1 MKPTRPQDPI
11 RWRDRDADAHALE
24 SRAALLAD
32 AARQVQPLAPR
43 ALSRVR
49 SEVVAQRSRR
59 YRFGGFGI
67 GRLGVPARIAF
78 AIGLVILCVTTAG
91 GAKVLWRKVV
101 AAARGPAPAAARAV
115 DAADGAS
122 AARVSARA
130 VAVEALPEDVPPP
143 AVEAP
148 PTAEPATEPPAVRET
163 PKPRAARPAL
173 GSVAPSM
180 PVEPPPAPVEPRA
193 VASRRPSGA
202 AAPQRPPRRR
212 SSPRRWSIFASDN
225 DARAALATLDRHAR
239 EFPHGVLETE
249 ALRTRVEAVIQLGDL
264 KTALRILDG
273 KVASTE
279 ALGADLTLTRA
290 ELRAAAGRFREALSD
305 FTEVVD
311 GAAGP
316 LVAGGDERALYGR
329 AVCLGRLAQDD
340 RARAD
345 LLAYQKRFPE
355 GRFALEVKRLLAGRR
370 SHRRRDRN
378 VIRDRDTKPASRK
391 KETSMSSLLRFSTA
405 STVCFAF
412 VAAVAAA
419 GCDNHSVI
427 GQQSGHGGTGGGTAG
442 SSQGGAQG
450 DAGTTGNRGLDERRS
465 GQLVGRLRRR
475 LLVRQRGHYWRCRER
490 EAGTSVT
497 AARSARAASV
507 RAAPSARAAWL
518 TVARS
523 NPVARAAP
531 PSRSRPSRNTR
542 RIDTRRRSRL
552 AIWTATAS
560 SISPPRTSPRSI
572 RAITAARPAAPT

>member
-59 YRFGGFGI
+59 YRFGGFGV

-78 AIGLVILCVTTAG
+78 AIGLVIVCVTTAG
-91 GAKVLWRKVV
+91 GAKMLWRKVV
-101 AAARGPAPAAARAV
+101 AAARPTAPAPVAPSTRPTLHP
-115 DAADGAS
+115 

-130 VAVEALPEDVPPP
+130 VAVEAPPEDVPPP

-173 GSVAPSM
+173 VVAPSIQPASLA
-180 PVEPPPAPVEPRA
+180 PVEPPPSLAEASAPPALGSPRPA
-193 VASRRPSGA
+193 PAPTGPAPSPSA
-202 AAPQRPPRRR
+202 AASEAALVAEALVDLRQR
-212 SSPRRWSIFASDN
+212 N

-264 KTALRILDG
+264 KAALRILDG
-273 KVASTE
+273 KTASTE

-355 GRFALEVKRLLAGRR
+355 GRFALEVKRLLAGR
-370 SHRRRDRN
+370 
-378 VIRDRDTKPASRK
+378 
-391 KETSMSSLLRFSTA
+391 
-405 STVCFAF
+405 
-412 VAAVAAA
+412 
-419 GCDNHSVI
+419 
-427 GQQSGHGGTGGGTAG
+427 
-442 SSQGGAQG
+442 
-450 DAGTTGNRGLDERRS
+450 
-465 GQLVGRLRRR
+465 
-475 LLVRQRGHYWRCRER
+475 
-490 EAGTSVT
+490 EA
-497 AARSARAASV
+497 
-507 RAAPSARAAWL
+507 P
-518 TVARS
+518 
-523 NPVARAAP
+523 
-531 PSRSRPSRNTR
+531 
-542 RIDTRRRSRL
+542 
-552 AIWTATAS
+552 
-560 SISPPRTSPRSI
+560 SPPRP
-572 RAITAARPAAPT
+572 